1 MTAIEVIQLLISP
14 IHRYVGRPADGPVA
28 TQEDELVTS
37 VEVRRALGIVGD
49 RYFAHPAHRR
59 AAITL
64 MAVENLPLHINGAV
78 DLRQTRRNVLL
89 RGVNIDEC
97 VGSTVSLDTGSGPVL
112 LAVNSAARPCAWMET
127 TIGTGAQRA
136 LRNKGGVRC
145 TPLSD
150 GILSLG
156 SAAFTVTDTGVEKAG
171 PDASRSRPQ
180 VEFRP

>member
-1 MTAIEVIQLLISP
+1 MARSTF
-14 IHRYVGRPADGPVA
+14 
-28 TQEDELVTS
+28 
-37 VEVRRALGIVGD
+37 VRHAGTCFSG
-49 RYFAHPAHRR
+49 
-59 AAITL
+59 
-64 MAVENLPLHINGAV
+64 
-78 DLRQTRRNVLL
+78 
-89 RGVNIDEC
+89 GVNIDEC

-150 GILSLG
+150 GTLSLG

-171 PDASRSRPQ
+171 PDASRSTGTTYDR
-180 VEFRP
+180 